1 MNGTMLLNAPI
12 SASIGLNAKVLK
24 GLWAASPRVGISLSE
39 SSFECDKITLFR
51 SHTGIDCVSC
61 RARTCRT
68 WLSLETSNLNLQKLG
83 LDFLATSTAKV
94 LRT

>member
-39 SSFECDKITLFR
+39 SSFECDKITLYR
-51 SHTGIDCVSC
+51 SQHGH
-61 RARTCRT
+61 
-68 WLSLETSNLNLQKLG
+68 
-83 LDFLATSTAKV
+83 
-94 LRT
+94 